1 MLFGWCAGLGGQIVM
16 KLDGM
21 VQHFDTTLV

>member
-21 VQHFDTTLV
+21 VQRFDTTLV